1 MGVAKGLERLAA
13 EKGALGDSAAR
24 KRLLALFDEG
34 SFTEL
39 DRFAKNGDKPCE
51 VITAYGSIA
60 GAPAYAFSQDVSVSS
75 GAMGRV
81 QAQKIARVYDLAA
94 ENGLPVVGIYD
105 SNGAHL
111 DEGAD
116 ALAAY
121 GDLIG
126 KSNRLSGVVPQISVV
141 LGACIGSSALLA
153 SLADVTIM
161 AEGAE
166 FYCVSPAIAGD
177 KSGRVGTADT
187 AAKNGAAHLVAADEE
202 AALEYVKTLL
212 SLLPGNNLSVAP
224 LADYTPAAGDAAA
237 LRAGDSPVK
246 VLEAV
251 ADAGSILELSAA
263 FGPCAHTYL
272 CRIGGSPAGVV
283 ANDGEKEGRM
293 CADACVKIARF
304 VRMCDAFSVPVVT
317 FVDTAGF
324 VANKETELSGS
335 VKEAALLTHAYA
347 EATTQKIAVI
357 TGKAYGPAYIA
368 LASRA
373 SGADVVYAWP
383 DAVIS
388 ALEPLTAVSVLYKD
402 RIQAGEKREDLAAAY
417 VQQAASAFDAAALG
431 YVDDVIEPAETFQR
445 IATALDMLSGKRVT
459 TLSKKHSNMPL

>member
-1 MGVAKGLERLAA
+1 MSEANGLARLAA
-13 EKGALGDSAAR
+13 EKGALQDSAAR
-24 KRLLALFDEG
+24 RRLQTLFDEG

-39 DRFAKNGDKPCE
+39 DRFAKNGENLGE

-81 QAQKIARVYDLAA
+81 QAKKIARVLDLAA

-121 GDLIG
+121 GELILR
-126 KSNRLSGVVPQISVV
+126 SNRLSGVVPQISVV
-141 LGACIGSSALLA
+141 LGACIGTSALLA
-153 SLADVTIM
+153 SLADVTVM

-166 FYCVSPAIAGD
+166 LYCVSPAVAGD
-177 KSGRVGTADT
+177 KAGKVGAAHT
-187 AAKNGAAHLVAADEE
+187 AASAGTAHLVAPDE
-202 AALEYVKTLL
+202 AAALAAVQSLL
-212 SLLPGNNLSVAP
+212 SLLPGNNLSVGPMADPTAPAVDAASLVDGAAP
-224 LADYTPAAGDAAA
+224 LA
-237 LRAGDSPVK
+237 
-246 VLEAV
+246 VLEAL
-251 ADAGSILELSAA
+251 ADAGSMCELSAA
-263 FGPCAHTYL
+263 YGPAAHTVL
-272 CRIGGSPAGVV
+272 CRITGNPVGIVCC
-283 ANDGEKEGRM
+283 DGENQGRLDAAA
-293 CADACVKIARF
+293 CAKVARF
-304 VRMCDAFSVPVVT
+304 VRMCDAFSLPVVT
-317 FVDTAGF
+317 LVDTAGF
-324 VANKETELSGS
+324 VADQVSEYSGS

-368 LASRA
+368 LAGRA

-383 DAVIS
+383 DAKVS

-402 RIQAGEKREDLAAAY
+402 RILAGEKREALAAAY
-417 VQQAASAFDAAALG
+417 EKEEASPFQAAAQG
-431 YVDDVIEPAETFQR
+431 HIDDVIEPAETYQR
-445 IATALDMLSGKRVT
+445 IVNALDMLAGKRVS